1 MKRRSTSLIIRE
13 MHINATVRHH
23 LIQEDG
29 CYQKK
34 LEKTTENNKRQGC
47 EENGTLHTVA
57 GGKAKRFS
65 HYAEQ

>member
-1 MKRRSTSLIIRE
+1 

-47 EENGTLHTVA
+47 EENGTLAMA
-57 GGKAKRFS
+57 GGNIKWCS
-65 HYAEQ
+65 HYRK